1 VPGNEE
7 PPYEV
12 LAALAASLHRELTEA
27 MTALEQARVDLAQA
41 RERIAELEARLKQN
55 PRNSSRPPSGE
66 GLAKPAPSPRSL
78 RKRSGRKP
86 GGQDGHKGRCWC
98 SRPGRTRR
106 SGTSRAAAAGAAPGW
121 RTGRSPGW
129 SAARSST

>member
-41 RERIAELEARLKQN
+41 RERIAELEA
-55 PRNSSRPPSGE
+55 
-66 GLAKPAPSPRSL
+66 PAEAEPAEL
-78 RKRSGRKP
+78 LQAAVGR
-86 GGQDGHKGRCWC
+86 GAGQ
-98 SRPGRTRR
+98 
-106 SGTSRAAAAGAAPGW
+106 AGAEPAIAAEAQRPQ
-121 RTGRSPGW
+121 TGRAGR
-129 SAARSST
+129 A